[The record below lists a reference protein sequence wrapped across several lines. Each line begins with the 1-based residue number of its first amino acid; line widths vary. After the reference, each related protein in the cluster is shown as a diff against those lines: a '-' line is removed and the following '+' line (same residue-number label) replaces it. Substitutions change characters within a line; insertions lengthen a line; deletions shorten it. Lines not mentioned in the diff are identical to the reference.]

1 MLAQN
6 GLSKLE
12 HFELEKNLLNSNK
25 KVIHLSDI
33 LDFSP
38 NGIGWSNVKGEIEY
52 LNHQFTKL
60 FGYEKDDIPTL
71 DIWLKKAFPN
81 SKYRQKIVNPWYKS
95 LENSYKNTISS
106 SELEVTVKC
115 KDGTYRHVLIR
126 VSLIGDKKLF
136 NFSDITIHWK
146 SEQRNRAH

>member
-1 MLAQN
+1 MV
-6 GLSKLE
+6 LSKLE

-71 DIWLKKAFPN
+71 DIWLKKHFQIQN
-81 SKYRQKIVNPWYKS
+81 
-95 LENSYKNTISS
+95 
-106 SELEVTVKC
+106 
-115 KDGTYRHVLIR
+115 
-126 VSLIGDKKLF
+126 IGKKLL
-136 NFSDITIHWK
+136 IHGIK
-146 SEQRNRAH
+146 SRE